1 MLTIPP
7 PKDWHV
13 GRAASGNIIP
23 SSTGDAKAVTDFIP
37 SMQCKLTG
45 MALRV
50 PTIDIYIFDF
60 TCKLG
65 KETTYEEI
73 CAVIKE
79 KSEGS
84 MKGFLGYC
92 DCPLVLTDFEVEYR
106 SSIFD
111 AGSGIMINPYF
122 VKLVAWYD
130 NEWG

>member
-1 MLTIPP
+1 M
-7 PKDWHV
+7 DWRV

-23 SSTGDAKAVTDFIP
+23 SSTGAAKAVTDVIP

-45 MALRV
+45 MAFCV
-50 PTIDIYIFDF
+50 PTIDIYFVDF

-84 MKGFLGYC
+84 MKRFLEYC
-92 DCPLVLTDFEVEYR
+92 D
-106 SSIFD
+106 
-111 AGSGIMINPYF
+111 
-122 VKLVAWYD
+122 
-130 NEWG
+130 